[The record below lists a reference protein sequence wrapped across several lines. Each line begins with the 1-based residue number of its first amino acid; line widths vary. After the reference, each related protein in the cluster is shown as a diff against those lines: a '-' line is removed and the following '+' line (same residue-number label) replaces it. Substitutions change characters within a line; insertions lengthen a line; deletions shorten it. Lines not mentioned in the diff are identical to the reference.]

1 MSFISGLFRKIMKPL
16 YDHADALHSEN
27 KAELGKLAGKCS
39 EMQKKIDEYE
49 KNFQRYNKLIPKF
62 ESYEGLCENVRNL
75 NAQLEGYE
83 GLCENVRNLNAQL
96 ENYEGLCENV
106 RNLNAML
113 DGFDKLVLNVRN
125 LNSEI
130 SRINSDYDRMNYLV
144 SKLNKPDSAVS
155 AAKPDNAASAQTAP
169 SPAIPQ
175 SPETSSD
182 EYSGIDY
189 FRFENYFRGPREAV
203 KQRQEI
209 YLEYFRNCRSI
220 LDIGCGRGEF
230 LELMRDNGLSAVGV
244 DTYPDFAEY
253 CCSLGLNA
261 VCDDGIGYLSRL
273 QSIDGIFVGQV
284 VEHLTVDQIISLIE
298 TAYSKLSDGGVIIME
313 TPNPQSLSI
322 YVNAFYID
330 PSHVKPV
337 HPETLKYLLKN
348 AGFSNIETVFTE
360 SSKPEVVIP
369 PLKNEN
375 EFNQAMTT
383 VQSMLF
389 GSQDYAVIA
398 RK

>member
-1 MSFISGLFRKIMKPL
+1 MNFFSKLFRKIMKPL
-16 YDHADALHSEN
+16 YEHVDALCLEN
-27 KAELGKLAGKCS
+27 RAEIEQLTRKCS
-39 EMQKKIDEYE
+39 DMQKKIDDYE
-49 KNFQRYNKLIPKF
+49 REAQRYNELYEKVNDLSLKL

-75 NAQLEGYE
+75 NAQLQSYE
-83 GLCENVRNLNAQL
+83 GLSENVRNLNAQL
-96 ENYEGLCENV
+96 QSYEGLCI
-106 RNLNAML
+106 
-113 DGFDKLVLNVRN
+113 NVRN

-130 SRINSDYDRMNYLV
+130 SRMISDYDRVNYIV
-144 SKLNKPDSAVS
+144 SKLNKPSAAVS
-155 AAKPDNAASAQTAP
+155 SAAPV
-169 SPAIPQ
+169 PALEQ
-175 SPETSSD
+175 SRKASSD

-189 FRFENYFRGPREAV
+189 FRFENYFRGSRETV
-203 KQRQEI
+203 KQRQET

-273 QSIDGIFVGQV
+273 ESVDGIFVGQV
-284 VEHLTVDQIISLIE
+284 VEHLTVDQIINLIE
-298 TAYSKLSDGGVIIME
+298 TAYSKLSDNGVIIME

-348 AGFSNIETVFTE
+348 AGFSSIETVFTE
-360 SSKPEVVIP
+360 SSKPDITIP
-369 PLKNEN
+369 PLKNEE
-375 EFNQAMTT
+375 EFNTAMAT
-383 VQSMLF
+383 VQNMLF

-398 RK
+398 RKKDKNGNKY

>member
-1 MSFISGLFRKIMKPL
+1 
-16 YDHADALHSEN
+16 
-27 KAELGKLAGKCS
+27 
-39 EMQKKIDEYE
+39 
-49 KNFQRYNKLIPKF
+49 
-62 ESYEGLCENVRNL
+62 
-75 NAQLEGYE
+75 
-83 GLCENVRNLNAQL
+83 
-96 ENYEGLCENV
+96 
-106 RNLNAML
+106 
-113 DGFDKLVLNVRN
+113 
-125 LNSEI
+125 
-130 SRINSDYDRMNYLV
+130 MNYLV
-144 SKLNKPDSAVS
+144 SKLNKPASAVS

-169 SPAIPQ
+169 SPALPQ
-175 SPETSSD
+175 SPKTSSD

-189 FRFENYFRGPREAV
+189 FRFENYFRGSRETV

-261 VCDDGIGYLSRL
+261 VCDDGIGYLSRIE
-273 QSIDGIFVGQV
+273 SVDGIFVGQV
-284 VEHLTVDQIISLIE
+284 VEHLTVDQIINLIE
-298 TAYSKLSDGGVIIME
+298 TAYSKLSDDGVIIME

-348 AGFSNIETVFTE
+348 AGFSSIETVFTE
-360 SSKPEVVIP
+360 SSKPDITIP
-369 PLKNEN
+369 PLKNEE
-375 EFNQAMTT
+375 EFNTAMAT
-383 VQSMLF
+383 VQNMLF

-398 RK
+398 RKKDKNGNKY

>member
-1 MSFISGLFRKIMKPL
+1 MKPL
-16 YDHADALHSEN
+16 YEHVDALHLEN
-27 KAELGKLAGKCS
+27 KSELKQLVGKCS
-39 EMQKKIDEYE
+39 DMQKKIDNYE
-49 KNFQRYNKLIPKF
+49 REAQRYNELYEKVTDLSLKL
-62 ESYEGLCENVRNL
+62 ESYEGLCANVRNL
-75 NAQLEGYE
+75 NAQLQSYE
-83 GLCENVRNLNAQL
+83 GLCI
-96 ENYEGLCENV
+96 
-106 RNLNAML
+106 
-113 DGFDKLVLNVRN
+113 NVRN

-130 SRINSDYDRMNYLV
+130 SRMISDYDRVNYIV
-144 SKLNKPDSAVS
+144 SKLNKPS
-155 AAKPDNAASAQTAP
+155 AAVPSAAP
-169 SPAIPQ
+169 VPALEQ
-175 SPETSSD
+175 SRKASSD

-189 FRFENYFRGPREAV
+189 FRFENYFRGPRETV

-253 CCSLGLNA
+253 CCSLGFNA

-273 QSIDGIFVGQV
+273 ESVDGIFVGQV
-284 VEHLTVDQIISLIE
+284 VEHLTVDQIINLIE
-298 TAYSKLSDGGVIIME
+298 TAYSKLSDDGVIIME

-348 AGFSNIETVFTE
+348 AGFSSIETVFTE
-360 SSKPEVVIP
+360 SSKPDITIP
-369 PLKNEN
+369 PLKNE
-375 EFNQAMTT
+375 EKFNTAMAT
-383 VQSMLF
+383 VQNMLF

-398 RK
+398 RKKDKNGNKY